1 MTSTSYKIRKGF
13 LIPMAITVALG
24 TTLLLIGVSI
34 QMPSGRLYLL
44 GAFMIPAL
52 LIFIESSRR
61 KVHISADRILMEKT
75 LGTKEINYSDLTS
88 VDAVRVRK
96 RVFISLTTDEN
107 FMIISNSYERF
118 DELVRQLVDL
128 VPEATISDETREMA
142 ADPPLKSSDI
152 FSAWLAVAVLLLV
165 IAVQLRGAL

>member
-1 MTSTSYKIRKGF
+1 MNGTSYSIRKGF
-13 LIPMAITVALG
+13 LIPMGITVILG
-24 TTLLLIGVSI
+24 VALLLIGMYA

-44 GAFMIPAL
+44 AAFMVPAV

-61 KVHISADRILMEKT
+61 KVHIGADRILMEKT
-75 LGTKEINYSDLTS
+75 LGTKEIKFTDLAS
-88 VDAVRVRK
+88 VDAVSVRK
-96 RVFISLTTDEN
+96 RVFISLTTEDT

-128 VPEATISDETREMA
+128 VPESAISAEARQMA
-142 ADPPLKSSDI
+142 ADPPLKCSDI

-165 IAVQLRGAL
+165 IAAQLRSAF